1 MVVDEVLLS
10 RLKEFVIKEISLSHT
25 LQDQS
30 ATTRPKRMGHP
41 AREHPKGMRHPGHEH
56 FEGMGYQSA
65 DIQRGWDILSVGPN
79 WTGHPS
85 MWASREGEVP
95 MPGCP
100 ERADHPA
107 SRYPE
112 GREDPVL
119 SGLPAFRH
127 PEMMGIQ
134 FEGTLRGW
142 DTEPVGVLRVGILR
156 PVLQNQ

>member
-1 MVVDEVLLS
+1 MSNTSMVVDEALLS

-79 WTGHPS
+79 WTWHPS

-95 MPGCP
+95 MWV
-100 ERADHPA
+100 
-107 SRYPE
+107 S
-112 GREDPVL
+112 
-119 SGLPAFRH
+119 
-127 PEMMGIQ
+127 
-134 FEGTLRGW
+134 
-142 DTEPVGVLRVGILR
+142 
-156 PVLQNQ
+156 

>member
-1 MVVDEVLLS
+1 MSNTSMVVDEALLS

-56 FEGMGYQSA
+56 SEGMGYQSA
-65 DIQRGWDILSVGPN
+65 DIRGGGGICCLWVPIGQ
-79 WTGHPS
+79 G
-85 MWASREGEVP
+85 REGEVP
-95 MPGCP
+95 MPRCP
-100 ERADHPA
+100 ERADHPV

-112 GREDPVL
+112 GIECPVL
-119 SGLPAFRH
+119 SGHPACRH

-134 FEGTLRGW
+134 LEGTLRGW
-142 DTEPVGVLRVGILR
+142 DT
-156 PVLQNQ
+156 

>member
-1 MVVDEVLLS
+1 MVVDEALLS
-10 RLKEFVIKEISLSHT
+10 RLKEFVIKEISLLHT

-41 AREHPKGMRHPGHEH
+41 AHEHPKGMGHPGHEH

-65 DIQRGWDILSVGPN
+65 DIQRVGYLVCGPQLDRA
-79 WTGHPS
+79 PS

-100 ERADHPA
+100 ERTDHPA

-142 DTEPVGVLRVGILR
+142 DPEPVGVLRVGILR

>member
-1 MVVDEVLLS
+1 MSNTSMVVDEALLS

-56 FEGMGYQSA
+56 SEGMEYQSA
-65 DIQRGWDILSVGPN
+65 DIRGGGGEVGYLVC
-79 WTGHPS
+79 GFQLDRAPS

-95 MPGCP
+95 VPGCP
-100 ERADHPA
+100 ERADHQA

-112 GREDPVL
+112 GIECPVL
-119 SGLPAFRH
+119 SGHPACKH
-127 PEMMGIQ
+127 PK
-134 FEGTLRGW
+134 
-142 DTEPVGVLRVGILR
+142 
-156 PVLQNQ
+156 

>member
-1 MVVDEVLLS
+1 MSNTSMVVDEALLS

-56 FEGMGYQSA
+56 SEGMGFQSA
-65 DIQRGWDILSVGPN
+65 DIQRGWVRA
-79 WTGHPS
+79 PS
-85 MWASREGEVP
+85 MWASREGGVP

-112 GREDPVL
+112 GIEHPVL
-119 SGLPAFRH
+119 SRHPACRH

-134 FEGTLRGW
+134 LEGILRGW
-142 DTEPVGVLRVGILR
+142 SA
-156 PVLQNQ
+156 